1 MSWLAVELF
10 RKGMIKIGRYKLTS
24 GLESPFYIDLRQ
36 LYSYPDVIEK
46 LVTELC
52 SAWDLSSYD
61 VIVGIATSGLVLASF
76 IACRLNKPL
85 SYVRIDR
92 KAHGTQSIVEGVV
105 ESKSCLI
112 VDDVATTGGSI
123 EHAYNAIKEVR
134 GIPIAALVVVD
145 REQGARKKI
154 ESLGMKFYS
163 YINVSNIFKHLYE
176 KELIDTRTYD
186 EVINYIKRFNQ
197 DL

>member
-1 MSWLAVELF
+1 M
-10 RKGMIKIGRYKLTS
+10 
-24 GLESPFYIDLRQ
+24 
-36 LYSYPDVIEK
+36 
-46 LVTELC
+46 
-52 SAWDLSSYD
+52 
-61 VIVGIATSGLVLASF
+61 LASF
-76 IACRLNKPL
+76 IACRLKKPL

-92 KAHGTQSIVEGVV
+92 KIHGTQSIVEGVV
-105 ESKSCLI
+105 ESKNCLI

-134 GIPIAALVVVD
+134 GMPTAALVVVD

-163 YINVSNIFKHLYE
+163 YINVSNIFKYLYE
-176 KELIDTRTYD
+176 KGLIDTRTYD
-186 EVINYIKRFNQ
+186 EVINYIKRFSQ